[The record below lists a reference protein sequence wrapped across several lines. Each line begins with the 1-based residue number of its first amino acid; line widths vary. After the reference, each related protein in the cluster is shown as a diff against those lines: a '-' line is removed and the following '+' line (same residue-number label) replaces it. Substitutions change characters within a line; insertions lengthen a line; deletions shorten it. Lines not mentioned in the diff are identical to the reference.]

1 MEYNENIAGLG
12 KNHNKEAHDHDL
24 AKKQSEAK
32 PAAENLDTTPHSIDK
47 SEIKDR
53 KNGVQE
59 IHEQAHRYA
68 KEEHEKAE
76 NWENTDAKKKADQ

>member
-1 MEYNENIAGLG
+1 MEYDENIAGLG

-32 PAAENLDTTPHSIDK
+32 PAAENLDTTPNSVGK
-47 SEIKDR
+47 SEVRNR
-53 KNGVQE
+53 KNEGQE

-68 KEEHEKAE
+68 QEEHERAE
-76 NWENTDAKKKADQ
+76 NWENTDAKEEADQ